1 MDVQPEVSDGG
12 DGRVALRP
20 EEIVTKRVC
29 LLGVGGT
36 PGWPKNATAQSETHK
51 ECVKKIPGGTCGFS
65 AGRKRRWRKWL
76 RK

>member
-29 LLGVGGT
+29 LLCAGGT
-36 PGWPKNATAQSETHK
+36 PGWPKSE
-51 ECVKKIPGGTCGFS
+51 
-65 AGRKRRWRKWL
+65 AA
-76 RK
+76 